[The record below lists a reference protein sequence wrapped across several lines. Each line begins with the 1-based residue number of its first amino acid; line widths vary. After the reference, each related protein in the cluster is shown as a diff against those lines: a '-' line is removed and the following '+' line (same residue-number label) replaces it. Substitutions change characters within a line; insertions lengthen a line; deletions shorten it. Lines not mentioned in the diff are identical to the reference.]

1 MDWFDLL
8 NTQDPGTFDLTDP
21 RAEETGYGFDAVN
34 LAPGEGNLEQDY
46 YVTDKGG
53 VNTSYG
59 EVFRPPTT
67 PTTTSGNWLSKLINT
82 AKTAG
87 GKALDFAGTDRGLM
101 AILAALASYAD
112 RQRPSGGGVGTA
124 YAGYRPL
131 TRTLTPSQTPGAA
144 GPIARYAAQ
153 GGIMHAYAQ
162 GGAVRPFPMQDG
174 GFVLTKRAVDGA
186 GGPQG
191 MRQHVPEAVPIRG
204 PGHGTSDS
212 IPAYIQGR
220 NGTTPAKVSNGEMY
234 VPPGRDTRGL
244 YALMRAME
252 RKA

>member
-8 NTQDPGTFDLTDP
+8 NTQDPRTFELTDP
-21 RAEETGYGFDAVN
+21 RSEETGYGFDAVN
-34 LAPGEGNLEQDY
+34 LAPGVGNLEQDY
-46 YVTDKGG
+46 YVTDRGG
-53 VNTSYG
+53 VNTSTG
-59 EVFRPPTT
+59 EIYRPPPTT
-67 PTTTSGNWLSKLINT
+67 ATGGNWLNKLIN
-82 AKTAG
+82 AGKTLG
-87 GKALDFAGTDRGLM
+87 GKAVDFAGTDRGLM

-124 YAGYRPL
+124 YAGYKPL
-131 TRTLTPSQTPGAA
+131 TRTMQGN
-144 GPIARYAAQ
+144 IARYAAQ

-174 GFVLTKRAVDGA
+174 GFVLTKQAVDGA

-191 MRQHVPEAVPIRG
+191 MRQHVPEARLIRG

-212 IPAYIQGR
+212 IPAYIQGS
-220 NGTTPAKVSNGEMY
+220 NGVTPAKVSNGEMY

>member
-1 MDWFDLL
+1 MPLDE
-8 NTQDPGTFDLTDP
+8 DPFGVGDAMMYYNQGMPAAVGTESIP
-21 RAEETGYGFDAVN
+21 RSALYGDTAYTGG
-34 LAPGEGNLEQDY
+34 PEDY
-46 YVTDKGG
+46 YSNEGRNYPTLESTQGPGGSPINASTMTSLGRFLSGLKG
-53 VNTSYG
+53 
-59 EVFRPPTT
+59 F
-67 PTTTSGNWLSKLINT
+67 
-82 AKTAG
+82 G
-87 GKALDFAGTDRGLM
+87 GKALDFAQTPQGIMTLLSAIMTMRDR
-101 AILAALASYAD
+101 A
-112 RQRPSGGGVGTA
+112 PKTGGGVGTS
-124 YAGYRPL
+124 YAGYKPL
-131 TRTLTPSQTPGAA
+131 QRTIVQGKY

-186 GGPQG
+186 GGPEG

-212 IPAYIQGR
+212 IPAYIQGPHGR
-220 NGTTPAKVSNGEMY
+220 TPAKVSNGEMY